1 MAERTGRVDYVKRAA
16 RTERTDGPVPDGDE
30 GRDHTADRGSD
41 ANQDGDRDPARD
53 HGPGRGRDGTPDHGR
68 DHDRDAAREEGAAV
82 GYTLVL
88 PPNWSRIPLR
98 DGTDEAILRIV
109 DEAVADLPDDL
120 PRDRIP
126 EVRLELVRRLRKAA
140 ADARKSGGLDL
151 YLPVQQMHG
160 VTIAASFVVSEVT
173 LSAGADPALVLAR
186 LLADAEES
194 QPAAVDGSVGYRNE
208 RVARASG
215 DEGGEYA
222 SRRVDYVL
230 AVPEDDTRWVTVGFS
245 TLADGDPKGAFADVL
260 VELFD
265 AVMTT
270 FRWTRSSR

>member
-1 MAERTGRVDYVKRAA
+1 MAEQAGRIDYGKRPGRPEPTERAEGPARTERAEGAERTEQPQRPERTETPERAA
-16 RTERTDGPVPDGDE
+16 RTDRTDKSVV
-30 GRDHTADRGSD
+30 
-41 ANQDGDRDPARD
+41 DRD
-53 HGPGRGRDGTPDHGR
+53 
-68 DHDRDAAREEGAAV
+68 EGAAV

-98 DGTDEAILRIV
+98 DGTDEAIMRIV
-109 DEAVADLPDDL
+109 DEAVADLPDDM

-126 EVRLELVRRLRKAA
+126 PVRLELVRRLRKAA

-151 YLPVQQMHG
+151 YLPVEQMHG
-160 VTIAASFVVSEVT
+160 VTVAASFVVSEIT
-173 LSAGADPALVLAR
+173 LATGADPSLILAR
-186 LLADAEES
+186 LLADAEKS

-208 RVARASG
+208 RVARGSG

-245 TLADGDPKGAFADVL
+245 TLADGDPKGQFADVL

-265 AVMTT
+265 ALMTT

>member
-1 MAERTGRVDYVKRAA
+1 MAEQTGRVDYVKRAA
-16 RTERTDGPVPDGDE
+16 RTERTERPV
-30 GRDHTADRGSD
+30 R
-41 ANQDGDRDPARD
+41 DRDDGRGREENRD
-53 HGPGRGRDGTPDHGR
+53 HGQDQGQERARDADPGRD
-68 DHDRDAAREEGAAV
+68 REEGAAV

-151 YLPVQQMHG
+151 YLPVQQLHG
-160 VTIAASFVVSEVT
+160 VTVAASFVVSEIT

-186 LLADAEES
+186 LLADAEKS

-230 AVPEDDTRWVTVGFS
+230 AVPEDDTRWVTVAFS

>member
-1 MAERTGRVDYVKRAA
+1 MAEQAGRIDYVKRPG
-16 RTERTDGPVPDGDE
+16 RTERAGQPERTARPEDAAPWEPS
-30 GRDHTADRGSD
+30 GRAAPADRTERSVK
-41 ANQDGDRDPARD
+41 DRD
-53 HGPGRGRDGTPDHGR
+53 
-68 DHDRDAAREEGAAV
+68 EGAAV

-98 DGTDEAILRIV
+98 DGTDEAIMRIV
-109 DEAVADLPDDL
+109 DEAVADLPDDM

-126 EVRLELVRRLRKAA
+126 QVRLELVRRLRKAA

-160 VTIAASFVVSEVT
+160 VTVAASFVVSEIT
-173 LSAGADPALVLAR
+173 LATGADPSLILAR
-186 LLADAEES
+186 LLADAEKS

-208 RVARASG
+208 RVARGSG
-215 DEGGEYA
+215 EEGGEYA

-245 TLADGDPKGAFADVL
+245 TLADGDPKGQFADVL

-265 AVMTT
+265 ALMTT

>member
-1 MAERTGRVDYVKRAA
+1 M
-16 RTERTDGPVPDGDE
+16 
-30 GRDHTADRGSD
+30 
-41 ANQDGDRDPARD
+41 
-53 HGPGRGRDGTPDHGR
+53 
-68 DHDRDAAREEGAAV
+68 
-82 GYTLVL
+82 L

-151 YLPVQQMHG
+151 YLPVQQMRG

-173 LSAGADPALVLAR
+173 LAAGADPALVLAR
-186 LLADAEES
+186 LLADAEQS
-194 QPAAVDGSVGYRNE
+194 QSAAVDGSVGYRNE

-270 FRWTRSSR
+270 FRRAARRGRPGPRHQRRRGPARGGGAGHGRAGAGGTGPPRRGPLTAPRCGTGRRWGTMEGPSPYATR

>member
-1 MAERTGRVDYVKRAA
+1 MD
-16 RTERTDGPVPDGDE
+16 RTDKSVADRDE
-30 GRDHTADRGSD
+30 GV
-41 ANQDGDRDPARD
+41 
-53 HGPGRGRDGTPDHGR
+53 
-68 DHDRDAAREEGAAV
+68 AV

-98 DGTDEAILRIV
+98 DGTDEAIMRIV
-109 DEAVADLPDDL
+109 DEAVADLPDDM
-120 PRDRIP
+120 PRDQIP
-126 EVRLELVRRLRKAA
+126 QVRLELVRRLRKAA

-160 VTIAASFVVSEVT
+160 VTVAASFVVSEIT
-173 LSAGADPALVLAR
+173 LATGAEPSLILAR
-186 LLADAEES
+186 LLADAEKS
-194 QPAAVDGSVGYRNE
+194 QPTAVDGSVGYRNE
-208 RVARASG
+208 RVARGSG

-245 TLADGDPKGAFADVL
+245 TLADGDPKGQFADVL

-265 AVMTT
+265 ALMTT